1 MNWQKLITTAL
12 NAIGFREES
21 EPRPH
26 VYEGIRERRG
36 EDAQRYLEQAN
47 RSLAKVRKKR
57 DERAQ
62 EGA

>member
-1 MNWQKLITTAL
+1 MNWQTLISTTL
-12 NAIGFREES
+12 KAIGFRKES

-36 EDAQRYLEQAN
+36 EEAQRYLEQAN

-57 DERAQ
+57 DERAH
-62 EGA
+62 ECA